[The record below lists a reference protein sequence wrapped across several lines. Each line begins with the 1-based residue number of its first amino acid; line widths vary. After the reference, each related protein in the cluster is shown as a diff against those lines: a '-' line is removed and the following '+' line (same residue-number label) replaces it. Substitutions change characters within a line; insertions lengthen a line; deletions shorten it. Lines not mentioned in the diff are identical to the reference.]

1 MADIANRQ
9 CGETKPSSLLL
20 IGGWGHTRFR
30 LALPARGVIIFGST
44 A

>member
-20 IGGWGHTRFR
+20 MCGWGHPRFC
-30 LALPARGVIIFGST
+30 LALSARGVIIFGST